1 MTEDSRMKNGSFDT
15 SVTSEQ
21 APAPFLCR
29 PASTPGPFIFT
40 LPHSGRFY
48 PKAMRLA
55 THLSDHTLR
64 LSEDAF
70 VDRLFDHAPDHG
82 GTLLVATHARAY
94 LDLNR
99 DELELDPN
107 MFTPMLDEA
116 EVQETHRVKAGL
128 GIIPKLVAENVPIYT
143 KPLPAREA
151 FFRIESVYK
160 PYHGKLAALIS
171 ARQKQFGYTA
181 LIDCHSMPS
190 DQKGGRNQG
199 PDIVLGDNW
208 GSACS
213 RDLTSIAEELLIRAG
228 FRVRRNVPYSGGFTT
243 QHYGNP
249 NQGRHALQ
257 IEINRAIYMN
267 ERKMEPLPVFEE
279 IREKLQW
286 VSKNL
291 MRRFTEMQAGLRR
304 AGQARAAE

>member
-1 MTEDSRMKNGSFDT
+1 MTEHSCDETSRKK
-15 SVTSEQ
+15 VER
-21 APAPFLCR
+21 PAPFLCR
-29 PASTPGPFIFT
+29 SAPTPGPFIFA

-48 PKAMRLA
+48 PQAMRSA

-70 VDRLFDHAPDHG
+70 VDKLFDHAPQNG
-82 GTLLVATHARAY
+82 ATLLVATHARAY

-99 DELELDPN
+99 DEMELDPS
-107 MFTPMLDEA
+107 MFSPTLDEGL
-116 EVQETHRVKAGL
+116 VHETHRVKAGL

-143 KPLPAREA
+143 EKLPAREA
-151 FFRIESVYK
+151 FYRIGAVYK
-160 PYHGKLAALIS
+160 PYHDKLAALIS
-171 ARQKQFGYTA
+171 ARKKQFGYAA

-190 DQKGGRNQG
+190 EQKTGRHQG

-213 RDLTSIAEELLIRAG
+213 RDLTSIAEELLIRTG

-267 ERKMEPLPVFEE
+267 ENKIEPLPEFEE

-286 VSKNL
+286 FSQNL
-291 MRRFTEMQAGLRR
+291 ISRFIDMQKGHVKAALP
-304 AGQARAAE
+304 RAAE